1 MTIPRAGTVSAAVLL
16 MALAAVTEA
25 AAQTPPETFGEEVVV
40 RETSVVALPAGSGST
55 VPDAA
60 AVSVTIDG
68 LAQRVTRV
76 EKVLEGKRG
85 DWQFVIYLDPRLA
98 GARRRY
104 LASLALAQRAESLAA
119 MGTVEVL
126 VADAAKPVLERTDSW
141 QRIEAALLSH
151 ALETRHR
158 LSRGTQEAE
167 RPRWDLFRDR
177 LDLLLELLAARGTG
191 GPRALF
197 LPSDGLYSMA
207 EPEELEKIV
216 RTLAGAGWVTVPMPW
231 SEQPDESSAA
241 RLSEFE
247 SWKEG
252 AEGRDSSAG
261 TRRYVIDFGKV
272 VRRLRGTAGSP
283 RAESDEMEPQMV
295 ALQALAGPTSGL
307 LASRDGELR
316 AALSNLARRWR
327 IWFQTTEA
335 VDGEPRLLEV
345 RFGEAPLDAPDWFL
359 SPPSAD
365 G

>member
-1 MTIPRAGTVSAAVLL
+1 MTITHAVSVFAASLL
-16 MALAAVTEA
+16 MALAAVGA
-25 AAQTPPETFGEEVVV
+25 ATAQKPPETFGEEVVV
-40 RETSVVALPAGSGST
+40 RETSVVALPPGSGST
-55 VPDAA
+55 VPAA
-60 AVSVTIDG
+60 TAVTVTIDG

-85 DWQFVIYLDPRLA
+85 DWQFVVYLDPRLA
-98 GARRRY
+98 GARTRF
-104 LASLALAQRAESLAA
+104 LAALALAQRAESLAA

-126 VADAAKPVLERTDSW
+126 VADNAKPALERTESW

-151 ALETRHR
+151 ALEARHR
-158 LSRGTQEAE
+158 LARGAAEAE
-167 RPRWDLFRDR
+167 RPGWDLFRDR
-177 LDLLLELLAARGTG
+177 LDRLLEVLESRGAG

-207 EPEELEKIV
+207 GSEELERIA
-216 RTLAGAGWVTVPMPW
+216 RTLAGAGWITVPMPW

-252 AEGRDSSAG
+252 AEGRDGSAG
-261 TRRYVIDFGKV
+261 TRRYVIDFGRV
-272 VRRLRGTAGSP
+272 VKHLRGTAGSP
-283 RAESDEMEPQMV
+283 RAERGEMEPQTV

-327 IWFQTTEA
+327 VWFQTTEA
-335 VDGEPRLLEV
+335 VDGEPRPLEV
-345 RFGEAPLDAPDWFL
+345 RFGDEPLDAADWFL
-359 SPPSAD
+359 SLLAD